1 MKIAARHL
9 ERYKEIALLLLKYGR
24 VDLVNAPGMQ
34 EAIDP
39 AQAASSVP
47 AAARRKMTIGLR

>member
-1 MKIAARHL
+1 M
-9 ERYKEIALLLLKYGR
+9 
-24 VDLVNAPGMQ
+24 NAPGMQ

>member
-1 MKIAARHL
+1 MKIAGRHL

-24 VDLVNAPGMQ
+24 VDLVNALGTP